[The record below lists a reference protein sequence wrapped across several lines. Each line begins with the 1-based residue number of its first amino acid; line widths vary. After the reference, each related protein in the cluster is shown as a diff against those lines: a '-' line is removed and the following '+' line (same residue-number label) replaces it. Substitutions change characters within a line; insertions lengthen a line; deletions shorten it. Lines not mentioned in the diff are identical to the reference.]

1 MLLKCNRGFTLLE
14 SLLVLMIVSI
24 MSLVTI
30 INIAPVYERKILHT
44 FFEQF
49 EKDVLYAQQHAITYQ
64 TSVYI
69 VFPKDEHV
77 YKIQLTELGNGTIT
91 RNIDENLTFQF
102 YNIPPFLVY
111 TPSGAMD
118 KSGTMFIHYKDK
130 KYRIVFYLGRGRFN
144 VEEL

>member
-64 TSVYI
+64 VSVYI
-69 VFPKDEHV
+69 VFPQDEHV
-77 YKIQLTELGNGTIT
+77 YKIQLTESGNGTIT

-102 YNIPPFLVY
+102 HNIPPFLVY
-111 TPSGAMD
+111 TPSGAIV
-118 KSGTMFIHYKDK
+118 KSGTMFIHYKNK